1 LLGELEQFQEFVIA
15 PPDPLPRTETVIDN
29 ERDSMLQAEA
39 ALNNKPDSTFCSADT
54 LPASNAQSAVGA
66 TTS

>member
-29 ERDSMLQAEA
+29 ERDSMLRAEA
-39 ALNNKPDSTFCSADT
+39 AKQARFHAAGWDGKLKRH
-54 LPASNAQSAVGA
+54 
-66 TTS
+66 